1 MGGGLGTGCGMSY
14 GSIMPLGTHRK
25 EECHQ
30 DRPLFGISSGR
41 ESGTVSGVVT
51 GWWGLL
57 EIPVRDKEAGW
68 AGQLEGPEW
77 PSLRRHAL
85 QPVFEEKQAVFGH
98 LTFVQ

>member
-1 MGGGLGTGCGMSY
+1 MSY

-30 DRPLFGISSGR
+30 DKPLFGISSGR

-57 EIPVRDKEAGW
+57 EILVRDKEAGGADRW
-68 AGQLEGPEW
+68 KALSGHHSVVMHCSRCLKK
-77 PSLRRHAL
+77 SRRCLA
-85 QPVFEEKQAVFGH
+85 
-98 LTFVQ
+98 T